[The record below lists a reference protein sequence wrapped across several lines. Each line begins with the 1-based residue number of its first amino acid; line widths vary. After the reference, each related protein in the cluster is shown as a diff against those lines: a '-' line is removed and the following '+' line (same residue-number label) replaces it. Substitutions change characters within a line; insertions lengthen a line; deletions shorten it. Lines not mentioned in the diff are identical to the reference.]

1 MDYFGII
8 LTTIITSV
16 VTIIITNIITKT
28 CITRMYNW
36 FYCTESITKYQEII
50 DLFDKEL
57 KNIDQN
63 YNNIKNSEMYQ
74 MLIDIKAII
83 EKLNFKVA
91 RSDQIESLRNEMA
104 LKNDMDTKFDNLNN
118 KFDNLNN
125 KFDNLLNE
133 LKKIN
138 ERLDSFDSPLGIRV
152 DLGVTNPRRRR

>member
-28 CITRMYNW
+28 CITRIYNW
-36 FYCTESITKYQEII
+36 LYCIEYITKYEEII
-50 DLFDKEL
+50 NLFDKEL
-57 KNIDQN
+57 KNIDEN

-74 MLIDIKAII
+74 ILIDIKAII

-104 LKNDMDTKFDNLNN
+104 LKND
-118 KFDNLNN
+118 
-125 KFDNLLNE
+125 FDNLLDE
-133 LKKIN
+133 LRKIN
-138 ERLDSFDSPLGIRV
+138 ERLNNMETPVGIRV